1 MGKYFTVSL
10 IIDRAYSPPKRAA
23 RPSFEGCR
31 VVRRLRRFCSPLP
44 KMRGPQLRSPCCQ
57 TGITRANIT
66 IVSKRG
72 FWNEIVII
80 YTRGRELAYERVAPL
95 RSRTA
100 QHRALLHCGHARWAS
115 WVDQDRD
122 QGTSHI
128 RKQLTSADPS
138 WWQGM
143 SPMSLPRQLDV
154 PRHGQL
160 TFYTASYRFGRK
172 CTSDPFFQT

>member
-1 MGKYFTVSL
+1 MREL
-10 IIDRAYSPPKRAA
+10 HHCAA
-23 RPSFEGCR
+23 E
-31 VVRRLRRFCSPLP
+31 
-44 KMRGPQLRSPCCQ
+44 LRSIELCCTAVTQ
-57 TGITRANIT
+57 DGPAELTKT
-66 IVSKRG
+66 
-72 FWNEIVII
+72 E
-80 YTRGRELAYERVAPL
+80 TRGL
-95 RSRTA
+95 
-100 QHRALLHCGHARWAS
+100 
-115 WVDQDRD
+115 
-122 QGTSHI
+122 HI